1 MIDVII
7 PTTNNANQS
16 LNVTLSGLNCVINL
30 YQKDANLYF
39 DLIVEGNILI
49 SSRLCQDRTQLI
61 FEQYFVLPG
70 QLFFIDQQGTSN
82 PTYDGL
88 NSRYFLYYRV

>member
-1 MIDVII
+1 MTDVII

-16 LNVTLSGLNCVINL
+16 LKVTLSGFNCVINL
-30 YQKDANLYF
+30 YQKDVNLYF
-39 DLIVEGNILI
+39 DLIVEGNIFI
-49 SSRLCQDRTQLI
+49 SSRLCLDRTQLI
-61 FEQYFVLPG
+61 FEQYLSFPG
-70 QLFFIDQQGTSN
+70 QFFFVDTQGTSN